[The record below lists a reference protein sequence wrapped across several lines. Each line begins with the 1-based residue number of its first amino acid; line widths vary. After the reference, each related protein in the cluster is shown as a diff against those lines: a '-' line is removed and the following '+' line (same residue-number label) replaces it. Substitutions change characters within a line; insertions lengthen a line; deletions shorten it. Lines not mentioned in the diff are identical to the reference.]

1 MLSPLVRRVSGV
13 QMEVSMW
20 GEGGL
25 GVWMDRGGT
34 RQLTL
39 YIRQVLDNLFI
50 PLRNDGRIQNERVGP
65 RNLSKAEFAPST
77 RSNQLYTRIYYN
89 TTVEVSVTT
98 MFFKTAT
105 SKFEKE

>member
-1 MLSPLVRRVSGV
+1 M
-13 QMEVSMW
+13 

-25 GVWMDRGGT
+25 GVWMDGGGN
-34 RQLTL
+34 RQPTL

-65 RNLSKAEFAPST
+65 RNLSKSRSWYWPCIQPAEFAPST
-77 RSNQLYTRIYYN
+77 RSNQLYIYYN